1 MTPYRTGPIIAVL
14 ALLIVWLGAG
24 APASGAAARA
34 VEVRGGDVLYSSGG
48 GRCTVGFNA
57 RGGEQTYAIVAG
69 HCAGTAGTS
78 WFADPALTVP
88 VGVTQAVTFP
98 GRDHAVI
105 RHTNASVVHPG
116 EVRTGPGTVRDITGA
131 AQPRVG
137 QALCHVGRVSGLR
150 CGTVTAV
157 NVSVTYPEGTVY
169 GLFRSNIC
177 TEPGD
182 TGGPAFSG
190 TLALG
195 LIVGGS
201 GNCAAGGVTFY
212 QPVAAA
218 LSAYGLTL
226 Y

>member
-1 MTPYRTGPIIAVL
+1 MKPYRAGPAVAL
-14 ALLIVWLGAG
+14 FALLLAWSGVAAPAALGAV
-24 APASGAAARA
+24 RA
-34 VEVRGGDVLYSSGG
+34 VEVRGSDVLYASGG
-48 GRCTVGFNA
+48 LRCTVGFNA
-57 RGGEQTYAIVAG
+57 RGGDRTYAVVAG
-69 HCAGTAGTS
+69 HCAGAAGTA

-88 VGVTQAVTFP
+88 VGVTEAVTFP

-105 RHTNASVVHPG
+105 RYTNASVSRPG

-137 QALCHVGRVSGLR
+137 QSLCHVGRTSGLR

-157 NVSVTYPEGTVY
+157 NVSVTYPEGTVH

-201 GNCAAGGVTFY
+201 GSCASGGVTYY

-218 LSAYGLTL
+218 LSAYGLAL